1 MDKSNLQAIISDS
14 RFYTDEIEKR
24 LIESGGE
31 ITKELED
38 VISYRDYNLKELEA
52 NVDITAL
59 ALDRVDLLI
68 EYYNQQIEALRGILD
83 GLNKVE
89 TRLKNNLESALTA
102 NNLESALTANN
113 LTQVSGDLKTITL
126 RRNPPRVDI
135 FNEDVIPEDYKKI
148 VVSTGINKMQI
159 SDDLKAGKEITG
171 CRLVQGT
178 SIKIG
183 QAKPKIE
190 GRK

>member
-14 RFYTDEIEKR
+14 RFYADEIEKR

-68 EYYNQQIEALRGILD
+68 EYYNQQIEALRGILY

-89 TRLKNNLESALTA
+89 VRLKNNLESALQ
-102 NNLESALTANN
+102 ANN
-113 LTQVSGDLKTITL
+113 LTQISGDLKTITL
-126 RRNPPRVDI
+126 RRNPPKVDI
-135 FNEDVIPEDYKKI
+135 FNENVIPEDYKKI
-148 VVSTGINKMQI
+148 VVTTDINKMQI
-159 SDDLKAGKEITG
+159 SHDLKDGKEIPG
-171 CRLVQGT
+171 CRLIQGN